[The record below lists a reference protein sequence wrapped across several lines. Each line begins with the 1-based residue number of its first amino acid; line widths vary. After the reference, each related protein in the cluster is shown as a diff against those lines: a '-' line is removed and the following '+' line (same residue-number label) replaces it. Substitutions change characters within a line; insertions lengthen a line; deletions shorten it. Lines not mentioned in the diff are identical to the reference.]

1 MKENIFTKL
10 GTTMELSALGVTPDA
25 MSADVVYTYND
36 VDQDLQDHLVE
47 NVYTKIAASFADLF
61 RNVDSHA
68 YAPEI
73 LVLSKVASANKDNW
87 NSYFQDV
94 VSTCVNAAVDSIGS
108 IKCASGAMASNMA
121 KILPVAA
128 GSFPGVALAAIPI
141 IGALL
146 AGSAYFAEKGVNEDT
161 AEVEKQKAKNI
172 AYRTLSADV
181 ARRLRDEGLSL
192 LPEDKYVSYES
203 IAR

>member
-1 MKENIFTKL
+1 
-10 GTTMELSALGVTPDA
+10 
-25 MSADVVYTYND
+25 
-36 VDQDLQDHLVE
+36 
-47 NVYTKIAASFADLF
+47 
-61 RNVDSHA
+61 
-68 YAPEI
+68 
-73 LVLSKVASANKDNW
+73 
-87 NSYFQDV
+87 
-94 VSTCVNAAVDSIGS
+94 
-108 IKCASGAMASNMA
+108 MASNMA